1 MKRSKAKPPCPLTIQ
16 LAQRTKAYM
25 TKHLLSFRAMGEL
38 AGMSA
43 DQVIALVRGA
53 EGGVTI
59 TLRTAKNLAEAMG
72 LKLELRG
79 K

>member
-1 MKRSKAKPPCPLTIQ
+1 
-16 LAQRTKAYM
+16 
-25 TKHLLSFRAMGEL
+25 MGEL